1 MLGSNLYPS
10 RLITSNVFQI
20 ALSAVIHNA
29 VDGLGRGRA
38 LKNETEQA
46 RQENLRRMM
55 ITTTQNTSIA
65 SLHRV
70 PMFPPK
76 QFNTRFN
83 GDSRSLSATNPNKHL
98 FNVQNETMLAIGVL
112 TASFI
117 CLVSIQVYRQVGSI
131 QIEKIICGSM
141 VGAKSF
147 AMKCI
152 LVGWACSALY
162 FGPFEW
168 LLL

>member
-1 MLGSNLYPS
+1 MVGPILYPS

-29 VDGLGRGRA
+29 VDGLGRGRP

-55 ITTTQNTSIA
+55 NTTTQNTSIA

-76 QFNTRFN
+76 QLNARFN
-83 GDSRSLSATNPNKHL
+83 GDSRSFSATNPNKHL
-98 FNVQNETMLAIGVL
+98 FNVQNETILAIGVL

-117 CLVSIQVYRQVGSI
+117 FLVSIQVYRQVGSHL
-131 QIEKIICGSM
+131 
-141 VGAKSF
+141 
-147 AMKCI
+147 I
-152 LVGWACSALY
+152 LTMLY
-162 FGPFEW
+162 THYGI
-168 LLL
+168 

>member
-1 MLGSNLYPS
+1 MVGPILYPS

-76 QFNTRFN
+76 QLNARFN
-83 GDSRSLSATNPNKHL
+83 GDSRSSSATNPNKHL
-98 FNVQNETMLAIGVL
+98 FNVFRSMRFCSTTGRFQLESL
-112 TASFI
+112 TAHRVHLSCTLI
-117 CLVSIQVYRQVGSI
+117 W
-131 QIEKIICGSM
+131 
-141 VGAKSF
+141 
-147 AMKCI
+147 I
-152 LVGWACSALY
+152 LSPTPRSPCHGLNHLA
-162 FGPFEW
+162 
-168 LLL
+168 